1 MTYQTMF
8 RTLSLIA
15 ALSLTSTPGL
25 AKVAHRAYPA
35 PTAADAAPHA
45 RAIPLEGQRNFRD
58 LGGYR
63 TADGRHQVRWG
74 MIYRSGS
81 LARLTDKD
89 YAVLAPLGIT
99 SVIDFRSTAERAS
112 EPTNWRAGEPEILT
126 KAYTSKGEA
135 ALMGAMQGPDASQA
149 KVRDAMIGF
158 YHQMPEQYADQYSEV
173 FHRLATHKAP
183 LLFHCTAGKDRTGL
197 ASALVLTVLGVP
209 RTKVIEDYVLTEKAG
224 DFRGAAA
231 TAPAPAVGDKDPYAY
246 MRNTKSDLITPLM
259 RADPAY
265 LEAALAQIT
274 KDYGSVEG
282 YVRKR
287 LGVSTGELAVIRAR
301 LLEPA
306 G

>member
-1 MTYQTMF
+1 ML

-15 ALSLTSTPGL
+15 ALCLTTTPSL
-25 AKVAHRAYPA
+25 AKVAPQAHSAPA
-35 PTAADAAPHA
+35 TASGHT

-74 MIYRSGS
+74 VLYRSGS

-112 EPTNWRAGEPEILT
+112 EPTNWRAGEPQILS

-135 ALMGAMQGPDASQA
+135 ALMGAMQGPDASPA
-149 KVRDAMIGF
+149 KVREAMIGF
-158 YHQMPEQYADQYSEV
+158 YHQMPEQYADQYSEL
-173 FHRLATHKAP
+173 FHRLSGHKAP

-197 ASALVLTVLGVP
+197 ASALILTVLGVP
-209 RTKVIEDYVLTEKAG
+209 RDKVIEDYVLTEKAG

-231 TAPAPAVGDKDPYAY
+231 SAPPPAGDKDPYAY
-246 MRNTKSDLITPLM
+246 LRNSKADLIAPLM

-265 LEAALAQIT
+265 LEAALGQIT
-274 KDYGSVEG
+274 KDYGSVEA

-287 LGVSTGELAVIRAR
+287 LGVSSAELATIRAR
-301 LLEPA
+301 LLEPVR
-306 G
+306 

>member
-1 MTYQTMF
+1 MRIKIML

-15 ALSLTSTPGL
+15 ALSLTATAGF
-25 AKVAHRAYPA
+25 AEVAHRTHPMPA
-35 PTAADAAPHA
+35 AAVVHA
-45 RAIPLEGQRNFRD
+45 RTIPLEGQHNFRD

-74 MIYRSGS
+74 LLYRSGS

-89 YAVLAPLGIT
+89 YAVLAPLGIA
-99 SVIDFRSTAERAS
+99 SVIDFRSTAERTS

-135 ALMGAMQGPDASQA
+135 ALMGAMQGPDATQA

-173 FHRLATHKAP
+173 FHRLAAHKAP
-183 LLFHCTAGKDRTGL
+183 LLFNCTAGKDRTGL
-197 ASALVLTVLGVP
+197 ASALILTMLGVP
-209 RTKVIEDYVLTEKAG
+209 RATVIEDYVLTEKAG

-231 TAPAPAVGDKDPYAY
+231 TAPPPAAADKDPYAY
-246 MRNTKSDLITPLM
+246 MRNSKADLIAPLM

-282 YVRKR
+282 YVRRR
-287 LGVSTGELAVIRAR
+287 LGISNREIAAIRAS

-306 G
+306 Q

>member
-1 MTYQTMF
+1 ML

-15 ALSLTSTPGL
+15 ALSLSATPGF
-25 AKVAHRAYPA
+25 ADVEHRTHPVPAVSVAH
-35 PTAADAAPHA
+35 A
-45 RAIPLEGQRNFRD
+45 RTIPLEGQRNFRD

-74 MIYRSGS
+74 LLYRSGS

-89 YAVLAPLGIT
+89 YAVLAPLGIA
-99 SVIDFRSTAERAS
+99 SVIDFRSTAERTS

-135 ALMGAMQGPDASQA
+135 ALMGAMQGPDATQA

-173 FHRLATHKAP
+173 FHRLAAHKAP
-183 LLFHCTAGKDRTGL
+183 LLFNCTAGKDRTGL

-209 RTKVIEDYVLTEKAG
+209 RATVIEDYVLTEKAG

-231 TAPAPAVGDKDPYAY
+231 AAPAPAAADKDPYAY
-246 MRNTKSDLITPLM
+246 MRNTKSDLSAPLM

-265 LEAALAQIT
+265 LEAALGQIT
-274 KDYGSVEG
+274 KDYGSVEA

-287 LGVSTGELAVIRAR
+287 LGVSSAEIDTLRAR
-301 LLEPA
+301 LLEPV

>member
-1 MTYQTMF
+1 ML

-15 ALSLTSTPGL
+15 ALSLTATPVL
-25 AKVAHRAYPA
+25 AEVAHRASPA
-35 PTAADAAPHA
+35 PVAASKASYP
-45 RAIPLEGQRNFRD
+45 RTVPLEGQRNFRD

-74 MIYRSGS
+74 MLYRSGS
-81 LARLTDKD
+81 LARLTEKD
-89 YAVLAPLGIT
+89 YALLAPLGIT

-112 EPTNWRAGEPEILT
+112 EPTDWRAGEPEILS

-149 KVRDAMIGF
+149 KVREAMIGF

-173 FHRLATHKAP
+173 FHRLAAHKSP

-197 ASALVLTVLGVP
+197 ASALVLSVLGVP
-209 RTKVIEDYVLTEKAG
+209 RDKVIEDYVLTEKAG

-231 TAPAPAVGDKDPYAY
+231 SAPPPAGDKDPYAY
-246 MRNTKSDLITPLM
+246 MRNTKSDLIAPLM

-274 KDYGSVEG
+274 KDYGSVEAF
-282 YVRKR
+282 VRKR
-287 LGVSTGELAVIRAR
+287 LGVSAAELATIRAR
-301 LLEPA
+301 LLEPVR
-306 G
+306 